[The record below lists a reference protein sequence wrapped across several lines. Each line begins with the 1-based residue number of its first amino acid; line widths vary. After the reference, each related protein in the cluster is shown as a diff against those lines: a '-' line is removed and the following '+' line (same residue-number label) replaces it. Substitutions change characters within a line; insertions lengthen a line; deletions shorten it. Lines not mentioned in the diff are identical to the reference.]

1 MAKIPTPKTQ
11 FEIATGKEKP
21 FMRGNVVSRKT
32 DKVKDFTIT
41 LRDIDFAIKYYFK
54 NVIKPSVVE
63 NGIIID
69 VPVIYGSPERWKS
82 IKRDGYFKDE
92 KDKLILPLIV
102 FKRNSISKDDN
113 YPIDKLDA
121 NSPKLVYPFKKKWS
135 EKNRY
140 DNFSVSVG
148 LKPTEE
154 YYSIV
159 VPDYVILNYDFIV
172 MTEAVEQMNKII
184 EAIVYSEGSYWGEK
198 ERFKFRTKI
207 QTYTTNIEGGND
219 SQRTVKTTFS
229 LELNG
234 YLVPDTINKQLP
246 LVAGNFEKAFS
257 PKQIFFG
264 TDVDIVLDTLAETS
278 TTSTATPSI
287 TSIQGGTVEIL
298 SNTVFDYL
306 SLTVTKVAASINGSV
321 ATFTGVNIKQA
332 PDQSGLET
340 TKENFYFFINGQYV
354 SGVDIISV
362 VDSGSTVL
370 VTFSDV
376 GYSLDSG
383 DTIVGV
389 GKFLVL

>member
-21 FMRGNVVSRKT
+21 LNRGKVISRKT
-32 DKVKDFTIT
+32 DKVKDFTVSI
-41 LRDIDFAIKYYFK
+41 RDIDFAIKYYFK
-54 NVIKPSVVE
+54 NIIKPSVVE

-82 IKRDGYFKDE
+82 IQRDGYFKDE

-102 FKRNSISKDDN
+102 FKRNSISKDDSFS
-113 YPIDKLDA
+113 IDKLDA
-121 NSPKLVYPFKKKWS
+121 NNPILFYPFKKKWS
-135 EKNRY
+135 EKNKY

-148 LKPTEE
+148 IKPTEE
-154 YYSIV
+154 YYSVV
-159 VPDYVILNYDFIV
+159 VPDYVILSYDFIV

-234 YLVPDTINKQLP
+234 YLVPDSINKQLP

-264 TDVDIVLDTLAETS
+264 TDVDTALDTLAETS

-306 SLTVTKVAASINGSV
+306 SLTVTKVATSINGSV
-321 ATFTGVNIKQA
+321 ATFIGVNIKQA
-332 PDQSGLET
+332 PDGSGLTT
-340 TKENFYFFINGQYV
+340 TKENFYFFVNGQYV
-354 SGVDIISV
+354 SNTNITSV
-362 VDSGSTVL
+362 ADSGTTVV
-370 VTFSDV
+370 VTFTDLVFSIDSTDNVV
-376 GYSLDSG
+376 G
-383 DTIVGV
+383 I
-389 GKFLVL
+389 GKFLEL

>member
-159 VPDYVILNYDFIV
+159 VPDYIILSYDFII
-172 MTEAVEQMNKII
+172 MTEAVDQMNKIV

-219 SQRTVKTTFS
+219 TQRTVKTTFS

-257 PKQIFFG
+257 PKQVLFG
-264 TDVDIVLDTLAETS
+264 IDTDTQLIAPS
-278 TTSTATPSI
+278 TTSTELTPSV
-287 TSIQGGTVEIL
+287 TSIQGGTVQTV
-298 SNTVFDYL
+298 SNDAIDYL
-306 SLTVTKVAASINGSV
+306 SVVITKVAASIDGSV

-332 PDQSGLET
+332 PAGSGLET

-354 SGVDIISV
+354 SSLNIASIVN
-362 VDSGSTVL
+362 SGSTVL
-370 VTFSDV
+370 VTFS
-376 GYSLDSG
+376 GIEYSLDSG
-383 DTIVGV
+383 DIIVGV
-389 GKFLVL
+389 GKFSVL

>member
-154 YYSIV
+154 YYSVV

-219 SQRTVKTTFS
+219 TQRTVKTTFS

-257 PKQIFFG
+257 PKQVLFG
-264 TDVDIVLDTLAETS
+264 IDTDTQLIAPS
-278 TTSTATPSI
+278 TTSTELTPSV
-287 TSIQGGTVEIL
+287 TSIQGGTVQTV
-298 SNTVFDYL
+298 SNDAIDYL
-306 SLTVTKVAASINGSV
+306 SVVITKVAASIDGSV

-354 SGVDIISV
+354 SSLNIASIVN
-362 VDSGSTVL
+362 SGSTVL
-370 VTFSDV
+370 VTFS
-376 GYSLDSG
+376 GMEYSLDSA

>member
-159 VPDYVILNYDFIV
+159 VPDYIILSYDFII
-172 MTEAVEQMNKII
+172 MTEAVDQMNKIV

-219 SQRTVKTTFS
+219 TQRTVKTTFS

-257 PKQIFFG
+257 PKQVLFG
-264 TDVDIVLDTLAETS
+264 IDTDTQLIAPS
-278 TTSTATPSI
+278 TTSTELTPSV
-287 TSIQGGTVEIL
+287 TSIQGGTVQTV
-298 SNTVFDYL
+298 SNDAIDYL
-306 SLTVTKVAASINGSV
+306 SVVITKVAASIDGSV

-332 PDQSGLET
+332 PAGSGLET

-354 SGVDIISV
+354 SSLNIASIVN
-362 VDSGSTVL
+362 SGSTVL

-383 DTIVGV
+383 DIIVGV

>member
-21 FMRGNVVSRKT
+21 LNRGKVISRKT
-32 DKVKDFTIT
+32 DKVKDFTVSI
-41 LRDIDFAIKYYFK
+41 RDIDFAIKYYFK
-54 NVIKPSVVE
+54 NIIKPSVVE

-82 IKRDGYFKDE
+82 IQRDGYFKDE

-102 FKRNSISKDDN
+102 FKRNSISKDDSFS
-113 YPIDKLDA
+113 IDKLDA
-121 NSPKLVYPFKKKWS
+121 NNPILFYPFKKKWS
-135 EKNRY
+135 EKNKY
-140 DNFSVSVG
+140 DNFSVSMG
-148 LKPTEE
+148 IKPTEE
-154 YYSIV
+154 YYSVV

-234 YLVPDTINKQLP
+234 YLVPDSINKQLP

-264 TDVDIVLDTLAETS
+264 TDVDTALDTLAETS

-287 TSIQGGTVEIL
+287 TSIQGGTVQTV
-298 SNTVFDYL
+298 SNDAIDYL
-306 SLTVTKVAASINGSV
+306 SVVITKVAASIDGSV

-332 PDQSGLET
+332 PAGSGLET

-354 SGVDIISV
+354 SSVDIVSI

-370 VTFSDV
+370 VTFSSI

-389 GKFLVL
+389 GKFSVL

>member
-21 FMRGNVVSRKT
+21 FTRGKVISRKT

-63 NGIIID
+63 NGLNID

-135 EKNRY
+135 EKNKY

-159 VPDYVILNYDFIV
+159 VPDYIILSYDFII
-172 MTEAVEQMNKII
+172 MTEAVDQMNKIV

-198 ERFKFRTKI
+198 ERIKFRTKI

-219 SQRTVKTTFS
+219 TQRTVKTTFS

-257 PKQIFFG
+257 PKQVLFG
-264 TDVDIVLDTLAETS
+264 IDTDTQLIAPS
-278 TTSTATPSI
+278 TTSTELTPSV
-287 TSIQGGTVEIL
+287 TSIQGGTVQTV
-298 SNTVFDYL
+298 SNDAIDYL
-306 SLTVTKVAASINGSV
+306 SVVITKVAASIDGSV

-332 PDQSGLET
+332 PAGSGLET

-354 SGVDIISV
+354 SSVDIVSI

-370 VTFSDV
+370 VTFSSI

-389 GKFLVL
+389 GKFSVL

>member
-21 FMRGNVVSRKT
+21 FTRGKVVSRKT

-63 NGIIID
+63 NGINID

-82 IKRDGYFKDE
+82 IQRDGYFKDE
-92 KDKLILPLIV
+92 KDKLILPIIV
-102 FKRNSISKDDN
+102 FKRNSISKDDG
-113 YPIDKLDA
+113 YAIDKLDA

-148 LKPTEE
+148 IKPTEE
-154 YYSIV
+154 YYSV
-159 VPDYVILNYDFIV
+159 VIPDYVIINYDFII
-172 MTEAVEQMNKII
+172 MTEAVDQMNKIV
-184 EAIVYSEGSYWGEK
+184 EAIVYSEGAYWGEK

-219 SQRTVKTTFS
+219 TQRTVKTTFS

-257 PKQIFFG
+257 PKQVLFG
-264 TDVDIVLDTLAETS
+264 IDTDTALTTDTTEVTS
-278 TTSTATPSI
+278 PGGASI

-306 SLTVTKVAASINGSV
+306 SLTVTKVATSINGSV
-321 ATFTGVNIKQA
+321 ATFIGVNIKQA
-332 PDQSGLET
+332 PDGSGLTT

-354 SGVDIISV
+354 SGVDVISV

-370 VTFSDV
+370 VTFSGID
-376 GYSLDSG
+376 YSLDSA

>member
-159 VPDYVILNYDFIV
+159 VPDYIILSYDFII
-172 MTEAVEQMNKII
+172 MTEAVDQMNKIV

-219 SQRTVKTTFS
+219 TQRTVKTTFS

-257 PKQIFFG
+257 PKQVLFG
-264 TDVDIVLDTLAETS
+264 IDTDTQLIAPS
-278 TTSTATPSI
+278 TTSTELTPSV
-287 TSIQGGTVEIL
+287 TSIQGGTVQTV
-298 SNTVFDYL
+298 SNDAIDYL
-306 SLTVTKVAASINGSV
+306 SVVITKVAASIDGSV

-332 PDQSGLET
+332 PAGSGLET

-354 SGVDIISV
+354 SSLNIASIVN
-362 VDSGSTVL
+362 SGSTVL

-383 DTIVGV
+383 DIIVGV
-389 GKFLVL
+389 GKFSVL

>member
-21 FMRGNVVSRKT
+21 FVRGNVVSRKT

-159 VPDYVILNYDFIV
+159 VPDYIILSYDFII
-172 MTEAVEQMNKII
+172 MTEAVDQMNKIV

-219 SQRTVKTTFS
+219 TQRTVKTTFS

-257 PKQIFFG
+257 PKQVLFG
-264 TDVDIVLDTLAETS
+264 IDTDTQLIAPS
-278 TTSTATPSI
+278 TTSTELTPSV
-287 TSIQGGTVEIL
+287 TSIQGGTVQTV
-298 SNTVFDYL
+298 SNDAIDYL
-306 SLTVTKVAASINGSV
+306 SVVITKVAASIDGSV

-332 PDQSGLET
+332 PAGSGLET

-354 SGVDIISV
+354 SSLNIASIVN
-362 VDSGSTVL
+362 SGSTVL
-370 VTFSDV
+370 VTFS
-376 GYSLDSG
+376 GIEYSLDSG
-383 DTIVGV
+383 DIIVGV
-389 GKFLVL
+389 GKFSVL

>member
-21 FMRGNVVSRKT
+21 LNRGKVISRKT
-32 DKVKDFTIT
+32 DKVKDFTVSI
-41 LRDIDFAIKYYFK
+41 RDIDFAIKYYFK
-54 NVIKPSVVE
+54 NIIKPSVVE

-82 IKRDGYFKDE
+82 IQRDGYFKDE

-102 FKRNSISKDDN
+102 FKRNSISKDDSFS
-113 YPIDKLDA
+113 IDKLDA
-121 NSPKLVYPFKKKWS
+121 NNPILFYPFKKKWS
-135 EKNRY
+135 EKNKY
-140 DNFSVSVG
+140 DNFSVSMG
-148 LKPTEE
+148 IKPTEE
-154 YYSIV
+154 YYSVV

-234 YLVPDTINKQLP
+234 YLVPDSINKQLP

-264 TDVDIVLDTLAETS
+264 TDVDTALDTLAETS

-287 TSIQGGTVEIL
+287 TSIQGGTVQTV
-298 SNTVFDYL
+298 SNDAIDYL
-306 SLTVTKVAASINGSV
+306 SVVITKVAASINGSV

-332 PDQSGLET
+332 PAGSGLET

-354 SGVDIISV
+354 SSVDIVSI

-370 VTFSDV
+370 VTFSSI

-389 GKFLVL
+389 GKFSVL

>member
-1 MAKIPTPKTQ
+1 MAIKKPIPKTQ
-11 FEIATGKEKP
+11 YEIATGKKKE
-21 FMRGNVVSRKT
+21 FTRGKIVSRKADT
-32 DKVKDFTIT
+32 IKDFTIS

-54 NVIKPSVVE
+54 NVIKPQVVE
-63 NGIIID
+63 NNNSID
-69 VPVIYGSPERWKS
+69 VPIIYGNPERWKS
-82 IKRDGYFKDE
+82 IQRDGYFKDE
-92 KDKLILPLIV
+92 KDKIILPIIV
-102 FKRNSISKDDN
+102 FKRISISKDDS
-113 YPIDKLDA
+113 YVVDKLDA
-121 NSPKLVYPFKKKWS
+121 NNPILFYPFKKKWS
-135 EKNRY
+135 EKNKY
-140 DNFSVSVG
+140 DNFSVSMG
-148 LKPTEE
+148 IKPTEE

-159 VPDYVILNYDFIV
+159 IPDYVILNYDFII

-184 EAIVYSEGSYWGEK
+184 EAIVYSEGAYWGEK

-234 YLVPDTINKQLP
+234 YLVPDSINKQLP

-257 PKQIFFG
+257 PKQVLFG
-264 TDVDIVLDTLAETS
+264 IDTDTQLIAPS
-278 TTSTATPSI
+278 TTSTELTPSV
-287 TSIQGGTVEIL
+287 TSIQGGTVQTV
-298 SNTVFDYL
+298 SNDAIDYL
-306 SLTVTKVAASINGSV
+306 SVVITKVAASIDGSV

-332 PDQSGLET
+332 PAGSGLET

-354 SGVDIISV
+354 SSLNIASIVN
-362 VDSGSTVL
+362 SGSTVL

-376 GYSLDSG
+376 GYSLDSA

>member
-21 FMRGNVVSRKT
+21 LNRGKVISRKT
-32 DKVKDFTIT
+32 DKVKDFTVSI
-41 LRDIDFAIKYYFK
+41 RDIDFAIKYYFK
-54 NVIKPSVVE
+54 NIIKPSVVE

-82 IKRDGYFKDE
+82 IQRDGYFKDE

-102 FKRNSISKDDN
+102 FKRNSISKDDSFS
-113 YPIDKLDA
+113 IDKLDA
-121 NSPKLVYPFKKKWS
+121 NNPILFYPFKKKWS
-135 EKNRY
+135 EKNKY

-148 LKPTEE
+148 IKPTEE
-154 YYSIV
+154 YYSVV
-159 VPDYVILNYDFIV
+159 VPDYVILSYDFIV

-234 YLVPDTINKQLP
+234 YLVPDSINKQLP

-264 TDVDIVLDTLAETS
+264 TDVDTALDTLAETS

-287 TSIQGGTVEIL
+287 TSIQGGTVQTV
-298 SNTVFDYL
+298 SNDAIDYL
-306 SLTVTKVAASINGSV
+306 SVVITKVAASINGSV

-332 PDQSGLET
+332 PAGSGLET

-354 SGVDIISV
+354 SSVDIVSI

-370 VTFSDV
+370 VTFSSI

-389 GKFLVL
+389 GKFSVL